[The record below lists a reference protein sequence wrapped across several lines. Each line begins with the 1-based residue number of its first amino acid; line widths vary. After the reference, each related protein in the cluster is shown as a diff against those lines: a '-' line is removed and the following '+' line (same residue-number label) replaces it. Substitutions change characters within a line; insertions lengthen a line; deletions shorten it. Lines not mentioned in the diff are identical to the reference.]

1 MNASG
6 SQTFAANSNQIRLL
20 RATQNAPTS
29 GCQIAEVRAPRGIN
43 VPKRLAVQ
51 AKHEELQIST
61 RDKAPSPPVLFEK
74 TIATVSQVEGI
85 GVNEWCNLLNVL
97 VLVCRI

>member
-1 MNASG
+1 MSPSASQFKP
-6 SQTFAANSNQIRLL
+6 STRSYKFL
-20 RATQNAPTS
+20 
-29 GCQIAEVRAPRGIN
+29 
-43 VPKRLAVQ
+43 
-51 AKHEELQIST
+51 T